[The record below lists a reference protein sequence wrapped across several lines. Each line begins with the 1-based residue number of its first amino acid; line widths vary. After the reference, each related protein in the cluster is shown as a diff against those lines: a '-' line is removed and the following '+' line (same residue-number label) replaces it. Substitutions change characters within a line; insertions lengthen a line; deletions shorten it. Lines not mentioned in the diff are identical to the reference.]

1 MIQVGMFTWKGT
13 TEEAQE
19 YAKKYEEA
27 CKKNGL
33 VFKGVYAPLQ
43 EPYHY
48 SFMVDNEKQDMS
60 GFSAPF
66 RDAGY
71 KPPQMGT
78 WITKYYAK
86 MEW

>member
-1 MIQVGMFTWKGT
+1 MFTWNGT
-13 TEEAQE
+13 TEEVQA
-19 YAKKYEEA
+19 YAKKYEES

-33 VFKGVYAPLQ
+33 KFMGVHAPLQ

-48 SFMVDNEKQDMS
+48 AFMIDNEKQDTS
-60 GFSAPF
+60 GFTKPF
-66 RDAGY
+66 QEIGY
-71 KPPQMGT
+71 KPPQMGI